1 VMDVDMRSESAEE
14 LAIVDAK
21 VRQAIDDAVRAEKAR
36 WPNSSMALTV
46 HIDTIGIRPTGAQSD
61 SAPLVRAALATA
73 RRVGFNPTL
82 GASSTD
88 ANFPISLGVPA
99 ITIDGGGDGG
109 GAHSVSEWYD
119 DGPAGYKGPQWALR
133 LIAALAGLAP

>member
-1 VMDVDMRSESAEE
+1 MRSESAEE
-14 LAIVDAK
+14 LAKVDVK
-21 VRQAIDDAVRAEKAR
+21 VRRAIDDAVVAERAR
-36 WPNSSMALTV
+36 WPNSSMGLTV
-46 HIDTIGIRPTGAQSD
+46 RIDTIGIRPTGTQSD
-61 SAPLVRAALATA
+61 SAPIVRAALETA

-88 ANFPISLGVPA
+88 ANFPIALGVPA

-109 GAHSVSEWYD
+109 GAHSLSEWYD
-119 DGPAGYKGPQWALR
+119 DGPSGYRGPQWALR